1 MDILLHE
8 LKLLHVPMLIE
19 WLKRYPREACDYSV
33 CNLMTWGKIYHN
45 QFCEYKGRLVF
56 YNPQYAYVFFPVG
69 EWMSPSELR
78 EMVWDFQKLNP
89 SASLI
94 LIPESFTLA
103 HPELDQFFELHWD
116 RAWEDYIYS
125 VERMVRLSGKKLAKK
140 KNLISQFIRAY
151 PDYKVL
157 PVTPSRRDVI
167 MEFTHKWK
175 REREV
180 EGIYLNTEFKAI
192 QNTLEMWDSLPVDGI
207 LICHQNR
214 IVAYSIFS
222 PQTADMA
229 TIHFEKFDPEKK
241 GSAQVINWETAK
253 YLQDGYIWI
262 NREQDIGLE
271 GLRQAKSSYM
281 PDRMVKFI
289 SGKVLK
295 SR

>member
-1 MDILLHE
+1 LDIKLHE
-8 LKLLHVPMLIE
+8 LTLLHVPMLID
-19 WLKRYPREACDYSV
+19 WLKKYPREACDYSV

-45 QFCEYKGRLVF
+45 QFCEYAGRLVF
-56 YNPQYAYVFFPVG
+56 YNPQYAYIFFPVG
-69 EWMSPSELR
+69 EWMPPEEL
-78 EMVWDFQKLNP
+78 EALVKDFRKLNP
-89 SASLI
+89 EASLI
-94 LIPESFTLA
+94 LIPEKYTLA
-103 HPELDQFFELHWD
+103 YPTLCHHFELHDD
-116 RAWEDYIYS
+116 RAWADYVYAT
-125 VERMVRLSGKKLAKK
+125 ERMVKLSGKKLAKK
-140 KNLISQFIRAY
+140 KNLISQFTRAY

-157 PVTPSRRDVI
+157 QITPSRREVI
-167 MEFTHKWK
+167 IQFTQKWK

-192 QNTLEMWDSLPVDGI
+192 QNTMEMWDSLPVDGI
-207 LICHQNR
+207 IICLHNR

-229 TIHFEKFDPEKK
+229 TIHFEKFDPDKK

-253 YLQDGYIWI
+253 YLQDDYAWI

-289 SGKVLK
+289 SGKLK
-295 SR
+295 QP